1 MTKVVNPVV
10 TLLQFSSLLK
20 ILSASFYYVV
30 ITLDPLLHTCN
41 WIKLTWREPYKG
53 ILHHYSVLQN
63 TQMKQNPTFAV
74 FQTRSHS
81 IKNIFTSS
89 HKAMHTFWHFFL
101 ILVMINKWH
110 ASFLSYSPLPK
121 NVWFCFLYY
130 DQIKGKDIVNV
141 HLYHKV
147 RYVYTFLKT
156 SPVFPL
162 YRLPTVW

>member
-1 MTKVVNPVV
+1 MTEVVNPVV
-10 TLLQFSSLLK
+10 TLIQFISLLK
-20 ILSASFYYVV
+20 TY
-30 ITLDPLLHTCN
+30 LLHFCYIVIDPDPSLHICN
-41 WIKLTWREPYKG
+41 WIKWTWRQPCRG
-53 ILHHYSVLQN
+53 IYSVCSVLQN
-63 TQMKQNPTFAV
+63 ARMEQNPTFAV
-74 FQTRSHS
+74 FQTRNHS
-81 IKNIFTSS
+81 IQYIFTSL
-89 HKAMHTFWHFFL
+89 HKAMHTFWHFSL
-101 ILVMINKWH
+101 ISLMINNDMP
-110 ASFLSYSPLPK
+110 ASSHTHLPK